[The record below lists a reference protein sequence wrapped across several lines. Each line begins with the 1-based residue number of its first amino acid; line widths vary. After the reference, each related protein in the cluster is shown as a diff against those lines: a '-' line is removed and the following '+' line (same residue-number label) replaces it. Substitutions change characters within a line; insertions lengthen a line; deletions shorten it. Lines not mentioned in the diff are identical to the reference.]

1 MSVSSPFIARPIATS
16 LLGVAVLLGGVLG
29 YLWLPISSLPQV
41 DFPTIQVTTQLPGA
55 SPDVMASLVTAPLER
70 NFGQIPS
77 LQLMTSSS
85 SFGVSQITLQFV
97 LNRDID
103 AAAQDVQAAINASGS
118 TLPKN
123 LPYPPVYSKV
133 NPADAP
139 MVTLAIT
146 SSTISMRALSDIADT
161 LLAQRLSEV
170 TGVGRVTVQ
179 GNIRPAI
186 RIQADLSRL
195 ANYGIAMEDLR
206 NVIMAANVAG
216 PKGALD
222 GAHQS
227 YTIGAN
233 DQIAAASAYRDIVI
247 TYLNGAPVL
256 LRDVADII
264 DSLENSKVAGFY
276 QGNPAIV
283 VDIQRQPG
291 ANVIETT
298 QRIKNELPK
307 LQRSMPVGATLTIVH
322 DATAS
327 IRASVRDVQFTL
339 VLSVALVI
347 TVVLIFLRTIR
358 ATIIAGVAL
367 PLSLIATFG
376 IMWFCGFSLD
386 NLSLMALTIGTGFV
400 VDDAIVMIE
409 NIVRH
414 MEEGEAPF
422 EAALRGASEIG
433 FTVISLTVSLIAVFI
448 PLLFMTGLVGRMFRE
463 FALTLTIAVVT
474 SAVVSL
480 TLTPMMCSRLLRHQ
494 STASAGGGITHIF
507 HRAIDWSVEVY
518 RRTLEWVLRHE
529 KLTLLVTAATLVATV
544 WLYVIIPK
552 GFLPLQDTGLV
563 FAVMEGG
570 QEISFAEMKRLQAT
584 VESALRKDPDVTG
597 VVSVIGVTPINATPN
612 AGRLAVTLRSRDERK
627 ASVTAI
633 IERLQHAVAAVPG
646 VIVFFQPVQDIQ
658 ISTRVSRAQYQYTLS
673 GTDASEVGTWAAKL
687 AQQLQ
692 SSPLLADVASEA
704 QDNGF
709 RLQVQV
715 DRETAGRLGIS
726 MQTIIDTLSDAFGQR
741 QISTIY
747 GQSNQYR
754 VILEA
759 KPEYQND
766 PSSLTKLYVPASGV
780 QAVAQS
786 TSLTSTSPTVIPGV
800 SGSSMVPLSTFAR
813 FENRTA
819 PLVIAHQEQF
829 PAVTISF
836 NLAPYAALSDAV
848 AAISQAER
856 AIGMPT
862 SVIGSYSGDAAEF
875 AKSLAGEPWLILAA
889 AVTIYIV
896 LGVLYESFIHPLT
909 ILSTLPSAGVGAL
922 LALMLYKQDLSVV
935 ALIGIVLLMGIVKKN
950 AIMMIDFALEAERK
964 QGLSP
969 RDSIVQACLL
979 RFRPIMMTT
988 LAALF
993 GAIPLA
999 FEQGT
1004 GSELRNPLGI
1014 TIIGGLLLSQL
1025 LTLYTTPVIYLAM
1038 ERLKDALRP
1047 RGAAADRARPAGN
1060 SRTVAARGGVRS
1072 DMAFT
1077 SFSEPFIRRPVAT
1090 TLLAVGL
1097 FLTGAVAY
1105 RFLPV
1110 ASMPTVDFPT
1120 INVTATRPGADPETM
1135 AATVAAPLERRL
1147 GEIAGV
1153 TELTS
1158 RSSLGNTRITIQ
1170 FDLTRNIDGAARDVQ
1185 AAINAAL
1192 TDLPGDLQ
1200 STTDLPQI
1208 ESRRHADHDPGAD
1221 LEGRSAEHAL

>member
-1 MSVSSPFIARPIATS
+1 MSVSSPFIRRPIATS
-16 LLGVAVLLGGVLG
+16 LLGVAVMLGGMLG
-29 YLWLPISSLPQV
+29 YWWLPVSSLPQV

-55 SPDVMASLVTAPLER
+55 SPDVMTSLVTAPLER

-77 LQLMTSSS
+77 LALMSSSS
-85 SFGVSQITLQFV
+85 SFGISQITLQFD
-97 LNRDID
+97 LGREID
-103 AAAQDVQAAINASGS
+103 AAAQDVQAAINASGAS
-118 TLPKN
+118 LPRN

-139 MVTLAIT
+139 IMTLAIT
-146 SSTISMRALSDIADT
+146 SPTISLRALSDIADT

-170 TGVGRVTVQ
+170 SGVGRVTVQ
-179 GNIRPAI
+179 GNIKPAI

-195 ANYGIAMEDLR
+195 ANYGISLEELR
-206 NVIMAANVAG
+206 NVIVAANVAG

-227 YTIGAN
+227 YTISAN
-233 DQIAAASAYRDIVI
+233 DQITAADAYRTVIV
-247 TYLNGAPVL
+247 TYRNGAPVL
-256 LRDVADII
+256 LKDVADIV
-264 DSLENSKVAGFY
+264 DGLENNKVGGWY
-276 QGNPAIV
+276 QGLPAIV

-291 ANVIETT
+291 ANVIETV
-298 QRIKNELPK
+298 QRLNKELPK
-307 LQRSMPVGATLTIVH
+307 LQRSMPVGATLTVVH
-322 DATAS
+322 DATGS

-339 VLSVALVI
+339 ILSVALVI

-367 PLSLIATFG
+367 PLSLVATFG

-414 MEEGEAPF
+414 MENGEDPF

-494 STASAGGGITHIF
+494 AAGPPSGGIVKVF
-507 HRAIDWSVEVY
+507 HGAVDWSVELY
-518 RRTLEWVLRHE
+518 RRSLEWVLRHE
-529 KLTLLVTAATLVATV
+529 TLTLMVTAATMVATV
-544 WLYVIIPK
+544 WLYIIIPK
-552 GFLPLQDTGLV
+552 GFLPLQDTGLI

-570 QEISFAEMKRLQAT
+570 QEVSFTEMQRLQAA
-584 VESALRKDPDVTG
+584 VEGAIRKDPEVTG
-597 VVSVIGVTPINATPN
+597 VVSVIGVTPINASPN
-612 AGRLAVTLRSRDERK
+612 AARLAITLRSRDQRK
-627 ASVTAI
+627 TPVTTV
-633 IERLQHAVAAVPG
+633 IERLQQAVASIPG
-646 VIVFFQPVQDIQ
+646 VMVFFQPVQDIQ
-658 ISTRVSRAQYQYTLS
+658 ISTRMSRAQYQYTLT
-673 GTDASEVGTWAAKL
+673 GTDTKEVGEWAERLTQKL
-687 AQQLQ
+687 QT
-692 SSPLLADVASEA
+692 SPLLQDVASEA
-704 QDNGF
+704 QDEGF
-709 RLQVQV
+709 RMQVQV

-726 MQTIIDTLSDAFGQR
+726 MQTVVDTLSDAFGQR

-747 GQSNQYR
+747 GQANQYR

-759 KPEYQND
+759 MPRYQND
-766 PSSLTKLYVPASGV
+766 PTSLAKIYVPASGIAA
-780 QAVAQS
+780 QAQA
-786 TSLTSTSPTVIPGV
+786 TSLTSNAPAVIASI
-800 SGSSMVPLSTFAR
+800 SGSSMVPLSAIAR
-813 FENRTA
+813 FEHTTA

-836 NLAPYAALSDAV
+836 NLAPEVALGDAV
-848 AAISQAER
+848 KVIALAER
-856 AIGMPT
+856 EIGMPPQM
-862 SVIGSYSGDAAEF
+862 VGHYSGDAAEF
-875 AKSLAGEPWLILAA
+875 GKSLAGQPWLILAA
-889 AVTIYIV
+889 AIAIYIV

-922 LALMLYKQDLSVV
+922 LALMLFKLDLSVV

-969 RDSIVQACLL
+969 RESIVQASLL

-1038 ERLKDALRP
+1038 ERLKTRLSP
-1047 RGAAADRARPAGN
+1047 PA
-1060 SRTVAARGGVRS
+1060 
-1072 DMAFT
+1072 
-1077 SFSEPFIRRPVAT
+1077 PVQ
-1090 TLLAVGL
+1090 
-1097 FLTGAVAY
+1097 
-1105 RFLPV
+1105 
-1110 ASMPTVDFPT
+1110 
-1120 INVTATRPGADPETM
+1120 
-1135 AATVAAPLERRL
+1135 
-1147 GEIAGV
+1147 
-1153 TELTS
+1153 TELELPDEPEPS
-1158 RSSLGNTRITIQ
+1158 QQR
-1170 FDLTRNIDGAARDVQ
+1170 AA
-1185 AAINAAL
+1185 
-1192 TDLPGDLQ
+1192 
-1200 STTDLPQI
+1200 
-1208 ESRRHADHDPGAD
+1208 E
-1221 LEGRSAEHAL
+1221 